1 MARECCVST
10 LLSRHSKSELRREGK
25 LGSQVMAIGE
35 PCAPWGCGA
44 PHRGALCQP
53 SGLQKRSTPT

>member
-1 MARECCVST
+1 MACECCVST

-25 LGSQVMAIGE
+25 LGSQVVAIAE
-35 PCAPWGCGA
+35 PCAPWGRGA

-53 SGLQKRSTPT
+53 SGSQARSTPT